1 VTRAGRTLLFLLAAV
16 PLGALALALLIAG
29 WVAVPVLAIT
39 PLVVPALVA
48 FRVSV
53 GGLARLD
60 ADLAGR
66 LVGATAEP
74 PVFSRGPSGFWHCA
88 GNVLRDES
96 FWKQQAYLLLR
107 LSVGFMLAVLE
118 WTLVVASLGL
128 VTLPLWY
135 WTTDVQVLDG
145 RHVDSFG
152 RALLWVPVGLVGLG
166 VAFALIGPLTSLSRR
181 LVDGLLEGVG
191 EEQALSKA
199 SQLGGLRLHALAY
212 AALNALLLVIWA
224 LTTPGGNFWPAWPL
238 LTLGV
243 PLALHAWVVL
253 VDGGGRYRALVEHA
267 GVSLVF
273 AVFFVLI
280 WALTG
285 HGNFWPAWPILVLG
299 VVLAIHAGVVLAQRD
314 DKERIAV
321 LEETRAG
328 AVEQQ
333 ETELERI
340 ERDLHDG
347 AQARLVALGMSL
359 GLAEQKLA
367 TDPAAAQAL
376 IAEAQQGTRDALEEL
391 RSLARGIHP
400 PVLADRGLEAAIVSL
415 AQRTPLK
422 VDIAVDLGRRPPR
435 AVESAAY
442 FVVAESLANVG
453 KHADAEHVDV
463 RVRSNDERVVVE
475 VVDDGHGGANPNGG
489 GLLGLTRRVEALDG
503 SLEVRSPAGGPTTIR
518 AVIPCAS

>member
-1 VTRAGRTLLFLLAAV
+1 LTRAARTLLFLLAAV
-16 PLGALALALLIAG
+16 PVGALALALLIAG
-29 WVAVPVLAIT
+29 WVAVPLFAIT
-39 PLVVPALVA
+39 PLVVPALVV

-60 ADLAGR
+60 AELAR
-66 LVGATAEP
+66 ELVGSSAQP
-74 PVFSRGPSGFWHCA
+74 PVFSRGPSGFWHRA

-96 FWKQQAYLLLR
+96 FWRQQAYLLLR
-107 LSVGFMLAVLE
+107 LSVGFTLAVVE

-128 VTLPLWY
+128 ITLPLWY
-135 WTTDVQVLDG
+135 WTTDVQVLGG
-145 RHVDSFG
+145 RHVDTLG
-152 RALLWVPVGLVGLG
+152 RALLWVPVGLVGLAAG
-166 VAFALIGPLTSLSRR
+166 FALVGPLTSLSRR

-191 EEQALSKA
+191 EEQAFSKA
-199 SQLGGLRLHALAY
+199 AQRSGLRLHAVAY
-212 AALNALLLVIWA
+212 GALNALLLLIWL

-253 VDGGGRYRALVEHA
+253 VDGGNRYRALVEHA

-273 AVFFVLI
+273 AVFFVLV

-285 HGNFWPAWPILVLG
+285 HGNFWPAWPILVLAVIL
-299 VVLAIHAGVVLAQRD
+299 VVHAGVVLARRD
-314 DKERIAV
+314 DQERIAV

-400 PVLADRGLEAAIVSL
+400 PVLADRGLEAAIASL
-415 AQRTPLK
+415 AQRTPLR
-422 VDIAVDLGRRPPR
+422 VDVAVDLARRPPR
-435 AVESAAY
+435 AIESAAY

-463 RVRSNDERVVVE
+463 RIRSNDERVIVE
-475 VVDDGHGGANPNGG
+475 VVDDGRGGANPRGG
-489 GLLGLTRRVEALDG
+489 GLQGLARRVEALDG
-503 SLEVRSPAGGPTTIR
+503 HLEVTSPAGGPTTIR

>member
-1 VTRAGRTLLFLLAAV
+1 VTRAVRTLLFLLAAV
-16 PLGALALALLIAG
+16 PVGAMALALLIAG
-29 WVAVPVLAIT
+29 WVAVPLLAIT
-39 PLVVPALVA
+39 PFVVPALVA

-60 ADLAGR
+60 AELAR
-66 LVGATAEP
+66 ELVGAAAQP
-74 PVFSRGPSGFWHCA
+74 PVFSRGPSGFWHRA

-107 LSVGFMLAVLE
+107 LSIGFTLAVFE
-118 WTLVVASLGL
+118 WTLVVTSLGL
-128 VTLPLWY
+128 ITLPAWY
-135 WTTDVQVLDG
+135 WTTDVQVLDD
-145 RHVDSFG
+145 RHVDTFG
-152 RALLWVPVGLVGLG
+152 KALVCVPVGLVLL
-166 VAFALIGPLTSLSRR
+166 AAALALIGPLGALSRR
-181 LVDGLLEGVG
+181 LVDGLLEGAG
-191 EEQALSKA
+191 GEQALSRSA
-199 SQLGGLRLHALAY
+199 QRSGLRVHALAY
-212 AALNALLLVIWA
+212 GALNAVLIAIWA
-224 LTTPGGNFWPAWPL
+224 LTTPGGDFWPAWPL

-243 PLALHAWVVL
+243 PLALHAWLVL
-253 VDGGGRYRALVEHA
+253 VDGGRYRALVEHA

-273 AVFFVLI
+273 AVFFVLV
-280 WALTG
+280 WALSG
-285 HGNFWPAWPILVLG
+285 HGSFWPAWPILA
-299 VVLAIHAGVVLAQRD
+299 LAVILAVHAGVALAQRD
-314 DKERIAV
+314 DKDRIAV

-391 RSLARGIHP
+391 RNLARGIHP
-400 PVLADRGLEAAIVSL
+400 PVLADRGLEAAIAAL
-415 AQRTPLK
+415 ALRTPLH
-422 VDIAVDLGRRPPR
+422 VDVAVDLARRPPR

-463 RVRSNDERVVVE
+463 RVRSYDDRVVVE
-475 VVDDGHGGANPNGG
+475 VRDDGRGGANPLGG
-489 GLLGLTRRVEALDG
+489 GIQGLTRRVEALDG
-503 SLEVRSPAGGPTTIR
+503 RLDLTSPAGGPTTIR